1 MEKML
6 VENKTVSVD
15 EKWGMNIE
23 TKRLYIIYILAFPVL
38 KIWLYGYI
46 ILQRLKRVYYTY

>member
-6 VENKTVSVD
+6 VENKIVSVD

-23 TKRLYIIYILAFPVL
+23 TKRLYIIYISAFPVL
-38 KIWLYGYI
+38 KIWLYGCI
-46 ILQRLKRVYYTY
+46 ILQRL